1 MECFDNFENN
11 QKYQKSTVSIENN
24 SQKFQKSMVS
34 VENKSKKNSK
44 ILKIDGS
51 FWTYFRTYFRTFS

>member
-24 SQKFQKSMVS
+24 SQKLQKSMVS

-44 ILKIDGS
+44 FLKIDGI
-51 FWTYFRTYFRTFS
+51 FGLIFGLFPK